1 MLLAIG
7 IFVLVQAV
15 ITYQYILILRES
27 NKYQDALD
35 APFGPITP
43 LNIIPIIL
51 SSLISKEKNN
61 RNKIILLLI
70 LCFTVGCS
78 ETSTSQNTPQE
89 VAEVVEIIEKYIE
102 PPEGTPPISDSEI
115 IQSVILY
122 SQENYNLPDPVVK
135 VQSIEAD
142 TATVLIETEVE
153 AGYIL
158 YLKKLNNQWVVES
171 EGLYNHSPG
180 V

>member
-61 RNKIILLLI
+61 RNKNNRQRRNKRGRHPFSAP
-70 LCFTVGCS
+70 FTFLFYHNCQLRPRVLYFSKRGKAHGKQGCRRHRRR
-78 ETSTSQNTPQE
+78 
-89 VAEVVEIIEKYIE
+89 K
-102 PPEGTPPISDSEI
+102 GHR
-115 IQSVILY
+115 QSHL
-122 SQENYNLPDPVVK
+122 
-135 VQSIEAD
+135 
-142 TATVLIETEVE
+142 
-153 AGYIL
+153 
-158 YLKKLNNQWVVES
+158 
-171 EGLYNHSPG
+171 
-180 V
+180 